1 MLNKHKHIFL
11 IDDDASMRKAISR
24 ILNEHGYLV
33 EEFSSGESFLE
44 NLREQSPAVILLDM
58 EMPRINGIEI
68 QRRLILRG
76 IKTPIIFVSGHSH
89 QQQIV
94 DSMKYGAVDFIF
106 KPFQLDNLL
115 LVISKAIQKDEKNY
129 WLLQEEKEI
138 VKAYKTL
145 TKREKEVCR
154 FLINGLLSKQIA
166 KELEISNATVKVH
179 KGRVMEKLKV
189 NSLQDLVKI
198 AIKHALHQRV
208 RVINSYLEKSSN
220 Y

>member
-1 MLNKHKHIFL
+1 LLNKHKHIFL

-94 DSMKYGAVDFIF
+94 DSMKYGAIDFIF

-198 AIKHALHQRV
+198 AIKHALH
-208 RVINSYLEKSSN
+208 
-220 Y
+220 

>member
-1 MLNKHKHIFL
+1 
-11 IDDDASMRKAISR
+11 MRKAISR

-44 NLREQSPAVILLDM
+44 NLRERSPAVILLDM
-58 EMPRINGIEI
+58 EMPKINGIEI

-198 AIKHALHQRV
+198 AIKHALH
-208 RVINSYLEKSSN
+208 
-220 Y
+220 

>member
-11 IDDDASMRKAISR
+11 IDDDASMRKATSR

-44 NLREQSPAVILLDM
+44 NLKERSPAVILLDM

-94 DSMKYGAVDFIF
+94 DSMKCGAVDFIF

-198 AIKHALHQRV
+198 AIKHALH
-208 RVINSYLEKSSN
+208 
-220 Y
+220 

>member
-33 EEFSSGESFLE
+33 EEFSSGERFLE

-198 AIKHALHQRV
+198 AIKHALH
-208 RVINSYLEKSSN
+208 
-220 Y
+220 

>member
-1 MLNKHKHIFL
+1 LLNKHKHIFL

-44 NLREQSPAVILLDM
+44 NLKERSPAVILLDM

-94 DSMKYGAVDFIF
+94 DSMKYGAIDFIF

-138 VKAYKTL
+138 VKAYKSL

-198 AIKHALHQRV
+198 AIKHALH
-208 RVINSYLEKSSN
+208 
-220 Y
+220 

>member
-11 IDDDASMRKAISR
+11 IDDDASMRKATSR

-68 QRRLILRG
+68 QRRLILSG

-94 DSMKYGAVDFIF
+94 DSMKYGAIDFIF

-198 AIKHALHQRV
+198 AIKHALH
-208 RVINSYLEKSSN
+208 
-220 Y
+220 

>member
-189 NSLQDLVKI
+189 NSLHDLVKI
-198 AIKHALHQRV
+198 AIKHALH
-208 RVINSYLEKSSN
+208 
-220 Y
+220 

>member
-1 MLNKHKHIFL
+1 LLNKHKHIFL

-44 NLREQSPAVILLDM
+44 NLKERSPAVILLDM

-68 QRRLILRG
+68 QRRLISRG

-94 DSMKYGAVDFIF
+94 DSMKYGAIDFIF

-198 AIKHALHQRV
+198 AIKHALH
-208 RVINSYLEKSSN
+208 
-220 Y
+220 

>member
-24 ILNEHGYLV
+24 VLNEHGYLV

-44 NLREQSPAVILLDM
+44 NLKERSPAVILLDM

-198 AIKHALHQRV
+198 AIKHALH
-208 RVINSYLEKSSN
+208 
-220 Y
+220 

>member
-198 AIKHALHQRV
+198 AIKHALH
-208 RVINSYLEKSSN
+208 
-220 Y
+220 

>member
-44 NLREQSPAVILLDM
+44 NLKERSPAVILLDM

-129 WLLQEEKEI
+129 WLLKEEKEI

-198 AIKHALHQRV
+198 AIKHALH
-208 RVINSYLEKSSN
+208 
-220 Y
+220 

>member
-44 NLREQSPAVILLDM
+44 NLRERSPAVILLDM
-58 EMPRINGIEI
+58 EMPKINGIEI

-94 DSMKYGAVDFIF
+94 DSMKYGAIDFIF

-198 AIKHALHQRV
+198 AIKHALH
-208 RVINSYLEKSSN
+208 
-220 Y
+220 

>member
-1 MLNKHKHIFL
+1 LLNKHKHIFL

-44 NLREQSPAVILLDM
+44 NLKERSPAVILLDM

-94 DSMKYGAVDFIF
+94 DSMKYGAIDFIF

-198 AIKHALHQRV
+198 AIKHALH
-208 RVINSYLEKSSN
+208 
-220 Y
+220 

>member
-24 ILNEHGYLV
+24 VLNEHGYLV

-198 AIKHALHQRV
+198 AIKHALH
-208 RVINSYLEKSSN
+208 
-220 Y
+220 

>member
-145 TKREKEVCR
+145 TNREKEVCR

-198 AIKHALHQRV
+198 AIKHALH
-208 RVINSYLEKSSN
+208 
-220 Y
+220 

>member
-44 NLREQSPAVILLDM
+44 NLKERSPAVILLDV

-68 QRRLILRG
+68 QRRLISRG

-94 DSMKYGAVDFIF
+94 DSMKYGAIDFIF

-198 AIKHALHQRV
+198 AIKHALH
-208 RVINSYLEKSSN
+208 
-220 Y
+220 

>member
-1 MLNKHKHIFL
+1 LLNKHKHIFL

-24 ILNEHGYLV
+24 VLNEHGYLV

-44 NLREQSPAVILLDM
+44 NLRERSPAVILLDM

-68 QRRLILRG
+68 QRRLISRG

-94 DSMKYGAVDFIF
+94 DSMKYGAIDFIF

-198 AIKHALHQRV
+198 AIKHALH
-208 RVINSYLEKSSN
+208 
-220 Y
+220 

>member
-1 MLNKHKHIFL
+1 MLNKFKHIFL
-11 IDDDASMRKAISR
+11 IDDDASIRKAISR
-24 ILNEHGYLV
+24 ILNEQGYLV
-33 EEFSSGESFLE
+33 EEFTSGESFLE
-44 NLREQSPAVILLDM
+44 NLSERSPAVILLDM
-58 EMPRINGIEI
+58 EMPGINGIEI

-94 DSMKYGAVDFIF
+94 DSMKYGAIDFIF
-106 KPFQLDNLL
+106 KPFQLDDLL

-129 WLLQEEKEI
+129 WLLQEADEV

-154 FLINGLLSKQIA
+154 LLINGLLSKEIGKQ
-166 KELEISNATVKVH
+166 LEISNATVKVH

-198 AIKHALHQRV
+198 AIKHALH
-208 RVINSYLEKSSN
+208 
-220 Y
+220 

>member
-44 NLREQSPAVILLDM
+44 NLKERSPAVILLDM

-198 AIKHALHQRV
+198 AIKHALH
-208 RVINSYLEKSSN
+208 
-220 Y
+220 